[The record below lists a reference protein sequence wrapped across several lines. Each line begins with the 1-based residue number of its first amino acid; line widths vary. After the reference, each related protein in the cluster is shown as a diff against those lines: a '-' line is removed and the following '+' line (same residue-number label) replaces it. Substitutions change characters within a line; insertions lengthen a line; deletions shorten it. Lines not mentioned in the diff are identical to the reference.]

1 MSAAD
6 SAMRGLLKRA
16 PVIPVY
22 TPGSVDEAVQ
32 VAQALLCGGLPVI
45 EVTLRT
51 PIAMAALKA
60 MVDVAPHAA
69 IGAGTVLTP
78 AQLREVKAAGAAFAV
93 SPGGTTA
100 LYETARE
107 LDYPFLPGIATA
119 SELMLGLQAGLDCFK
134 FFPAAQSGGVALLSS
149 FAGPF
154 ADVLFCPTG
163 GITLQTAPDYL
174 HLGNVACV
182 GGSWITTPARLAA
195 KDWPGIEA
203 AAREAALLLR

>member
-78 AQLREVKAAGAAFAV
+78 AQLREVKAARAAFAV

-182 GGSWITTPARLAA
+182 GGSWIITPARLAA
-195 KDWPGIEA
+195 KDWSGIEA

>member
-32 VAQALLCGGLPVI
+32 VALALRRGGLPVI

-51 PIAMAALKA
+51 PLAMAALKA
-60 MVDVAPHAA
+60 MIDAAPDAA

-78 AQLREVKAAGAAFAV
+78 LQLREVASVGAAFAV
-93 SPGGTTA
+93 SPGGTPG
-100 LYETARE
+100 LIETARE
-107 LDYPFLPGIATA
+107 LRFPFLPGIATA

-134 FFPAAQSGGVALLSS
+134 FFPAAQIGGAALLSS
-149 FAGPF
+149 FSGPF

-163 GITLQTAPDYL
+163 GITLATAPDYL
-174 HLGNVACV
+174 RLGNVACV
-182 GGSWITTPARLAA
+182 GGSWLTTRERLAA
-195 KDWPGIEA
+195 GDWAGIEA
-203 AAREAALLLR
+203 AAREASALSR

>member
-107 LDYPFLPGIATA
+107 LDFPFLPGIATA